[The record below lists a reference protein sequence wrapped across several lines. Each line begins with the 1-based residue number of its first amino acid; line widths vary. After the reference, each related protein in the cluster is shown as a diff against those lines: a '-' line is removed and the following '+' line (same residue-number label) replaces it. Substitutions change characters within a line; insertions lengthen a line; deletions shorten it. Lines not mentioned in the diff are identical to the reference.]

1 MSHLNNQDTQRK
13 SKLAQQAI
21 RDCPE
26 AKRQS
31 DNLSRLLFG
40 ESGDF
45 TQSPTKAMRK
55 KCLDCCGG
63 DVKYIKFCT
72 LDGVHG
78 DACQLWPFRFGMTP
92 AAAARKHGERF
103 VTPEQMPGG
112 DVPLEDC
119 K

>member
-1 MSHLNNQDTQRK
+1 MSHLRKADVQAKRRAAIQALSDDPEVKRQKAQVDTQ
-13 SKLAQQAI
+13 
-21 RDCPE
+21 
-26 AKRQS
+26 
-31 DNLSRLLFG
+31 LFG

-45 TQSPTKAMRK
+45 TQSPTNAMRK